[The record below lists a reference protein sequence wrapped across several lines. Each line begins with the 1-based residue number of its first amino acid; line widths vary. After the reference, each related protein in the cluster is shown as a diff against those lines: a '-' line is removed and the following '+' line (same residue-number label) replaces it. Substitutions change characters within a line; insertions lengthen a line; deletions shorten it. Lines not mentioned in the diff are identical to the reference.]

1 MNPRS
6 SGILKELPV
15 RRKDAPWLILMF
27 LLAVSPAAAQSTNA
41 TVSGLVLD
49 TSGRVIVGADIEMV
63 NDATGIRYPGA
74 TNGDGIYDIPNLPP
88 GPYRLQVSKPG
99 FKTLIKPDIILRT
112 QDALAINFTLPVG
125 ATIETVTVQGGES
138 SLNTVSAA
146 VSTVIDRQFVE
157 NLPLNGRSFN
167 TLLQLTPGVVIAQ
180 QPAAG
185 SFGSAPG
192 QFSIGGQRTD
202 ANSFTVDGVSANFGV
217 ATTGVYSGDSGTGTD
232 QAFSALGGTSSL
244 VSVEDL
250 QEFRVETS
258 SFAPE
263 FGKTPGGQVML
274 TTRSGTNEW
283 HGGLYEY
290 FRNNVMDAN
299 NWFANNAGEPR
310 PAERH
315 NDFGGFLGG
324 PVIRDRTFFF
334 FSYEGARLRLPQTT
348 ITQEPY
354 LNATTCVAPAAVAP
368 LLLAFPKPNSAESDT
383 TCTGVFTGS
392 YSNSAAL
399 DATSLRIDHTVNSRL
414 SLFARYDY
422 APSSMVAREYA
433 LSLLATTPVRTQ
445 TATFGLDWQLNRRAA
460 NMLRANYSEQSSD
473 DINSLDSFGGATP
486 PPPSLLLGSLSAA
499 NNLGEFDS
507 LDSNFYATG
516 PVEHNRARQV
526 NLVDDLDWS
535 AGAHELRFGVD
546 YRAIYLDKVAYN
558 GGIAMLALSVPDLIS
573 SGAVDEIG
581 LTHIVPA
588 HFVTDSTSVFAQ
600 DGWKAT
606 PRLTVTWGLR
616 WELDPAPSPRDGTLA
631 ASWQDVNTPAELALA
646 PWGTPLWATTWDN
659 LAPRLGI
666 AWRPAAFRNTV
677 VRGGAG
683 LFYDLGN
690 GGAAD
695 AAAFFPGS
703 ISRVLLDVPL
713 PFSAQST
720 DLPAVSLTPPYP
732 LVKAFDP
739 GLELPRSWEWN
750 LALERGVAG
759 HQVVTATYVGQD
771 GQDQLRQQ
779 DYYQPNSSFASAF
792 LLTNNSAWSNY
803 NSLQL
808 QYRAALPGWLQTL
821 LNYTYSHSLDNA
833 SDDAVLGLA
842 NTIVS
847 GARDYA
853 SSDFDV
859 RHSFSGAVT
868 ASMPTFSGSRF
879 LRAIGQKWSLAAVAV
894 VRSGFPFNAAYYGLS
909 AATGGYATVRP
920 DLVPGQ
926 PLWIRNPEAAGG
938 RSLNPAAFSIPTT
951 PRQGTEGRNDISGFG
966 LSELDCS
973 VGRTF
978 PLVESWRLK
987 FQADAFNVANHPNFA
1002 NPEALI
1008 NEGPTYLESTQMLN
1022 TALGGLNPLFQEGGP
1037 RSLQLSLKLSF

>member
-1 MNPRS
+1 MRLRQS
-6 SGILKELPV
+6 LCLVLLS
-15 RRKDAPWLILMF
+15 
-27 LLAVSPAAAQSTNA
+27 LLALCAAIAQSTSA
-41 TVSGLVLD
+41 TVSGLILD

-63 NDATGIRYPGA
+63 NDATAVRYPGV
-74 TNGDGIYDIPNLPP
+74 TNSDGIYDIPNLPP
-88 GPYRLQVSKPG
+88 GSYRLQVSKTG

-112 QDALAINFTLPVG
+112 QDALAINFTLPLG
-125 ATIETVTVQGGES
+125 ATIETITVQGGAS
-138 SLNTVSAA
+138 SLNTESAA

-180 QPAAG
+180 QPGA
-185 SFGSAPG
+185 SSLGSAPG

-202 ANSFTVDGVSANFGV
+202 ANTFTVDGVSANFGV
-217 ATTGVYSGDSGTGTD
+217 ATTGVYSGDSGTGTA
-232 QAFSALGGTSSL
+232 QAFSVLGGTSSL

-274 TTRSGTNEW
+274 TTRSGANDW

-290 FRNNVMDAN
+290 FRNDAMDAN

-324 PVIRDRTFFF
+324 PIIHDRTFFF

-354 LNATTCVAPAAVAP
+354 LNDTTCVAPPAVMP
-368 LLLAFPKPNSAESDT
+368 LLAAFPRPNSDESDT
-383 TCTGVFTGS
+383 ACTGVFTGS
-392 YSNSAAL
+392 YSNSATL
-399 DATSLRIDHTVNSRL
+399 NATSLRIDHTVNSRL
-414 SLFARYDY
+414 ALFARYDY
-422 APSSMVAREYA
+422 APSSMVARQYS
-433 LSLLATTPVRTQ
+433 LSMLATTPVRTQ
-445 TATFGLDWQLNRRAA
+445 TATVGLNLQVNRRIADT
-460 NMLRANYSEQSSD
+460 LRANYSEQSSD

-486 PPPSLLLGSLSAA
+486 PTPSLLLGSLPATD
-499 NNLGEFDS
+499 NLGAFDA
-507 LDSNFYATG
+507 LDSNYYATG
-516 PVEHNRARQV
+516 PVERNRTRQV

-535 AGAHELRFGVD
+535 VGTHQLKFGVD
-546 YRAIYLDKVAYN
+546 YRTIWLDKVAYN
-558 GGIAMLALSVPDLIS
+558 GAIAMVALSIPDLIS
-573 SGAVDEIG
+573 SGAVDEVA
-581 LTHIVPA
+581 LSHVVPA

-600 DGWKAT
+600 DSWKAT
-606 PRLTVTWGLR
+606 PRLTVTWGMR

-631 ASWQDVNTPAELALA
+631 ASWRNVNTPAELGLA
-646 PWGTPLWATTWDN
+646 PWGTALWATTWGN
-659 LAPRLGI
+659 FAPRLGI
-666 AWRPAAFRNTV
+666 AWRPAASRNTV
-677 VRGGAG
+677 VRGGVG

-695 AAAFFPGS
+695 ASAFFPGS

-713 PFSAQST
+713 PFAAQSA

-739 GLELPRSWEWN
+739 GLDLPRSWEWN
-750 LALERGVAG
+750 LALERGFAG
-759 HQVVTATYVGQD
+759 HQVITATYVGQD

-779 DYYQPNSSFASAF
+779 DYYQPNANFASAF
-792 LLTNNSAWSNY
+792 LFTNNSAWSNY
-803 NSLQL
+803 TSLQL
-808 QYRAALPGWLQTL
+808 QYRATLPGRLQAL
-821 LNYTYSHSLDNA
+821 VNYTYSHSLDNA
-833 SDDAVLGLA
+833 SNDAVLGLN

-847 GARDYA
+847 NARDYA
-853 SSDFDV
+853 SSDFDI
-859 RHSFSGAVT
+859 RHSLSGAVT
-868 ASMPTFSGSRF
+868 ASMPSFAGSHL
-879 LRAIGQKWSLAAVAV
+879 LRAIGHGWSLAAVAV
-894 VRSGFPFNAAYYGLS
+894 VRTGFPFNAAYYGLS

-920 DLVPGQ
+920 DLVSGVPI
-926 PLWIRNPEAAGG
+926 WVRNDEAAGG
-938 RSLNPAAFSIPTT
+938 KSLNPAAFSIPTVT
-951 PRQGTEGRNDISGFG
+951 RQGTEGRNDISGFG
-966 LSELDCS
+966 LSEFDCS
-973 VGRTF
+973 LGRTF
-978 PLVESWRLK
+978 PLVEKWRLK

-1037 RSLQLSLKLSF
+1037 RSLQLSLRLSF